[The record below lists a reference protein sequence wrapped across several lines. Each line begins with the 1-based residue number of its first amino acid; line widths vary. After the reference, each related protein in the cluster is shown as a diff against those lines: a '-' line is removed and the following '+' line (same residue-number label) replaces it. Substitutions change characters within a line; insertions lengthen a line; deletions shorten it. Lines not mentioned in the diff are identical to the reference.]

1 MKRKG
6 TIDLFIF
13 FTVGLAGCGKSSF
26 YNTLVNE
33 RKGDPDANEIIHFS
47 SDKIRGEL
55 YGNEEDQ
62 ANPSAVFAEMEKR
75 TIAALVAGMDVYY
88 DATNLSAKRR
98 INFVRVINDRLR
110 KKDITDIHFR
120 CFLFATPYEVC
131 LERNSKRD
139 RVVPQY
145 AMEKMYK
152 SFEPPH
158 KSEGWDDI
166 IIVTPK
172 NANGLDYWFSTLEHL
187 ETIGQDNHHHSLT
200 IGEHMI
206 AAQHWAMEHEYP
218 YKVIVAAILHDSGKE
233 FTKVFK
239 DGKGNPTTE
248 AHYYNHANVGAY
260 EVLVNRWTSN
270 NEFWL
275 DVANLIVHHMD
286 FFGNSEKQLEKIKQ
300 RYGEEFYH
308 NLMMLHNAD
317 INAK

>member
-1 MKRKG
+1 MAF
-6 TIDLFIF
+6 LFM
-13 FTVGLAGCGKSSF
+13 TVGLPAAGKDSF
-26 YNTLVNE
+26 YNTLIEE
-33 RKGDPDANEIIHFS
+33 RKGDSEKEIIHVS
-47 SDKIRGEL
+47 SDAIRKEF

-62 ANPSAVFAEMEKR
+62 TNPSAVFTEMEKR
-75 TIAALVAGMDVYY
+75 TIAALMANIDVYY
-88 DATNLSAKRR
+88 NATNLSAKRR
-98 INFVRVINDRLR
+98 INFIRTIKDRLR
-110 KKDITDIHFR
+110 KKGITNIYFR
-120 CFLFATPYEVC
+120 CFVFATPYEVC
-131 LERNSKRD
+131 LERNSKRE
-139 RVVPQY
+139 RVVPEY
-145 AMEKMYK
+145 AMERMYK

-158 KSEGWDDI
+158 QSEGWDDI
-166 IIVTPK
+166 IIVTPRK
-172 NANGLDYWFSTLEHL
+172 ANGLNYWFSTLEHL
-187 ETIGQDNHHHSLT
+187 KIIEQDNHHHILT

-218 YKVIVAAILHDSGKE
+218 YKVVIAAALHDNGKE

-239 DGKGNPTTE
+239 DGKGNPTDE

-270 NEFWL
+270 DKFWL

-286 FFGNSEKQLEKIKQ
+286 FFGESEKHLERIKQ

>member
-1 MKRKG
+1 MAF
-6 TIDLFIF
+6 LFMA
-13 FTVGLAGCGKSSF
+13 VGIPASGKSSF
-26 YNTLVNE
+26 YKTLINE
-33 RKGDPDANEIIHFS
+33 RLNDPDRKEIIYVS
-47 SDKIRGEL
+47 SDAIRKEF

-62 ANPSAVFAEMEKR
+62 TDPAAIFKEMEDR
-75 TIAALVAGMDVYY
+75 TIRILATNTDVFY

-98 INFVRVINDRLR
+98 IHFIRTINDRLR
-110 KKDITDIHFR
+110 KKGIMDTYFR

-131 LERNSKRD
+131 LERNSKRE

-145 AMEKMYK
+145 VMERMYK
-152 SFEPPH
+152 NFEPPH

-172 NANGLDYWFSTLEHL
+172 RENGLDYWFSVLEHL
-187 ETIGQDNHHHSLT
+187 ETIGQDNHHHALT
-200 IGEHMI
+200 IGKHML

-218 YKVIVAAILHDSGKE
+218 YKVVIAAALHDVGKE

-239 DGKGNPTTE
+239 DAKGRPTEE

-270 NEFWL
+270 DEFWL

-286 FFGNSEKQLEKIKQ
+286 FFGNSEKHLERIKQ
-300 RYGEEFYH
+300 RYGEKFYH
-308 NLMMLHNAD
+308 NLMMLHTAD
-317 INAK
+317 LEAH